1 MNYRRF
7 LCTVFIVSIFAVS
20 NALAQASAPSNSQ
33 ANISEEVNDQEIEKS
48 VDVISDQLEKNF
60 QLQKEYIN
68 EEDDNLSGDL
78 KNQGIGSK
86 ANYNNI
92 KSNDFNQ
99 NLGIVQK
106 NLLDKT
112 NSIQYFGGLTLVP
125 TEVYYRTFG
134 GQAGANYHFN
144 EKYGVGLLGYFFTS
158 SARGEIDQLEKTQR
172 VSVENLIYLKSYYAA
187 QFYWNT
193 VYGKVAYFNQSIIP
207 FETYFNFGAGR
218 VTTKSSSE
226 AVGLH
231 VGLGNL
237 FALSQ
242 ATGLKVDINWL
253 FYRTKNINNQEQDAN
268 SILLSLT
275 YAGFYKLGP
284 EAGSEK

>member
-7 LCTVFIVSIFAVS
+7 LCVGLIVSQFPFSSVW
-20 NALAQASAPSNSQ
+20 AQASGADD
-33 ANISEEVNDQEIEKS
+33 VNDQEIEKS

-68 EEDDNLSGDL
+68 EDDNLSGDL
-78 KNQGIGSK
+78 KEKDIAPK

-92 KSNDFNQ
+92 RSNEFNQ
-99 NLGIVQK
+99 SLGIVQK
-106 NLLDKT
+106 NLLEKT
-112 NSIQYFGGLTLVP
+112 NAIQYFGGVTLVP

-134 GQAGANYHFN
+134 GQAGANYHLN
-144 EKYGVGLLGYFFTS
+144 EKYGLGLLGYFFSS
-158 SARGEIDQLEKTQR
+158 SARGEINQLEKTQR

-187 QFYWNT
+187 QFYLNT
-193 VYGKVAYFNQSIIP
+193 IYGKVAYFNQSIVP
-207 FETYFNFGAGR
+207 FETYFNLGAGR

-237 FALSQ
+237 FTMSPK
-242 ATGLKVDINWL
+242 TGLKVDLNWL
-253 FYRTKNINNQEQDAN
+253 FYRAKNLNNQEQDAN
-268 SILLSLT
+268 SILLSVS
-275 YAGFYKLGP
+275 YAGFYKLGS
-284 EAGSEK
+284 ESGSVK

>member
-7 LCTVFIVSIFAVS
+7 LCVGLILSQFSSTVVW
-20 NALAQASAPSNSQ
+20 SQ
-33 ANISEEVNDQEIEKS
+33 DSTVAEEVNDQEIEKS

-60 QLQKEYIN
+60 QLQKEYVN
-68 EEDDNLSGDL
+68 EDDNNLSGDL
-78 KNQGIGSK
+78 KEKGLGSK

-92 KSNDFNQ
+92 RSNEFNQ
-99 NLGIVQK
+99 SLGIVQK
-106 NLLDKT
+106 NLLEKT
-112 NSIQYFGGLTLVP
+112 NAIQYFGGITLVP

-144 EKYGVGLLGYFFTS
+144 EKYGVGVLGYFFSS
-158 SARGEIDQLEKTQR
+158 SARDEINKLEKVQELG
-172 VSVENLIYLKSYYAA
+172 VENLIYLKSYYAA
-187 QFYWNT
+187 QFYLNT

-207 FETYFNFGAGR
+207 FETYFSFGAGR

-237 FALSQ
+237 FTMSPK
-242 ATGLKVDINWL
+242 TGLKVDLNWL
-253 FYRTKNINNQEQDAN
+253 FYRAKNTNGVEQDAN
-268 SILLSLT
+268 SILLSLS
-275 YAGFYKLGP
+275 YAGFYKLG
-284 EAGSEK
+284 SETGAAK

>member
-7 LCTVFIVSIFAVS
+7 LCAGLIVSQFAVS
-20 NALAQASAPSNSQ
+20 NAFAQANA
-33 ANISEEVNDQEIEKS
+33 SEEVNDQEIEKS

-68 EEDDNLSGDL
+68 EEDDNLSGDFIS
-78 KNQGIGSK
+78 QGIGSK

-92 KSNDFNQ
+92 KSNEFNQ

-112 NSIQYFGGLTLVP
+112 HAIQYFGGLTLVP

-134 GQAGANYHFN
+134 GQAGAIYHLN
-144 EKYGVGLLGYFFTS
+144 EKYGVGILGYFFTS
-158 SARGEIDQLEKTQR
+158 SARDEINKLESIQE
-172 VSVENLIYLKSYYAA
+172 VGVENLIYLKSYYAA
-187 QFYWNT
+187 QFYLNT

-218 VTTKSSSE
+218 VTTKPSSE

-231 VGLGNL
+231 VGIGNL
-237 FALSQ
+237 FALSE
-242 ATGLKVDINWL
+242 AKGVKVDINWL
-253 FYRTKNINNQEQDAN
+253 FYRAKNLNGQEQDAN

-275 YAGFYKLGP
+275 YAGFYKLGS